1 MWIIMKMLKK
11 IGNAIAGLF
20 RAIFKWIDRR
30 IIVPLTKFILMITE
44 KTGKKTGKL
53 EKWLTKK
60 NTLIFLSL
68 LIALFAFFV
77 VDSKSIVLVD
87 SSAEVLYDQKVNVI
101 YNEEAYVVEGLPET
115 ADVTLIGRKVDLYLA
130 KQLSTGSI
138 NVDISNL
145 KEGQHK
151 VNLNYES
158 PINSV
163 NYKLDPS
170 SVTIYIYPKVS
181 ENRTVEVDV
190 INKDKLDSKLSIQD
204 VKVDQDQIIIKGAEH
219 TLKEVAT
226 VKALVDVNNIVDP
239 QVGVTTLEDV
249 KLVAYDS
256 DGKVVDVEM
265 VPNKVKATISIV
277 SPSKEVPVK
286 VIPKGNVIFGK
297 AISSISADVTNVT
310 VYGDENVIND
320 LQFIPI
326 EVDVTNLDSDKEY
339 NVIINKP
346 SGVTEISVT
355 SAVVTVTL
363 GDEVTKE
370 IEDVYIETTNLDSN
384 YKAAAIG
391 ENSSKTSVIIKGTQ
405 EVLDSIDVDTIKATV
420 DLSGYSEGDYEVEV
434 VVTGD
439 DVRASFTPKTTKIK
453 VRISKK

>member
-1 MWIIMKMLKK
+1 MKMLKK
-11 IGNAIAGLF
+11 IGSSISG
-20 RAIFKWIDRR
+20 IFKGIFRWIDRR
-30 IIVPLTKFILMITE
+30 IIVPITKFILMITE

-68 LIALFAFFV
+68 IIALFAFFI
-77 VDSKSIVLVD
+77 VDSKSMVLVD

-163 NYKLDPS
+163 DYKLDPS

-204 VKVDQDQIIIKGAEH
+204 VKVDQDQIIIKGADH

-226 VKALVDVNNIVDP
+226 VKALVDVSNIVDP

-249 KLVAYDS
+249 QLVAYDS
-256 DGKVVDVEM
+256 EGQVVDVEM

-286 VIPKGNVIFGK
+286 VIPKGNVVFGK
-297 AISSISADVTNVT
+297 AISSINADVTNVT
-310 VYGDENVIND
+310 VYGDENVINE

-346 SGVTEISVT
+346 SGVTSISTT
-355 SAVVTVTL
+355 SAVVSVTL

-370 IEDVYIETTNLDSN
+370 IPDVYIETTNLDSN
-384 YKAAAIG
+384 YKAVAIG
-391 ENSSKTSVIIKGTQ
+391 ENSSKTSVIVKGTQ
-405 EVLDSIDVDTIKATV
+405 EVLDGIDADTIKATV

-453 VRISKK
+453 VRISRK

>member
-1 MWIIMKMLKK
+1 MKMLKK
-11 IGNAIAGLF
+11 IGSSISGLF
-20 RAIFKWIDRR
+20 KGIFRWIDRR
-30 IIVPLTKFILMITE
+30 IIVPITKFILMITE

-68 LIALFAFFV
+68 IIALFTFFI
-77 VDSKSIVLVD
+77 VDSKSMVLVD

-163 NYKLDPS
+163 DYKLDPS

-226 VKALVDVNNIVDP
+226 VKALVDVSNIVDP

-249 KLVAYDS
+249 QLVAYDS
-256 DGKVVDVEM
+256 EGQVVDVEM

-286 VIPKGNVIFGK
+286 VIPKGNVVFGK
-297 AISSISADVTNVT
+297 AISSITADVTNVT
-310 VYGDENVIND
+310 VYGDENVINE

-346 SGVTEISVT
+346 SGVTSISTT
-355 SAVVTVTL
+355 SAVVSVTL

-370 IEDVYIETTNLDSN
+370 IPDVYIETTNLDSN
-384 YKAAAIG
+384 YKAVAIG
-391 ENSSKTSVIIKGTQ
+391 ENSSKTSVIVKGTQ
-405 EVLDSIDVDTIKATV
+405 EVLDGIDADTIKATV
-420 DLSGYSEGDYEVEV
+420 DLSEYSEGDYEVEV

-453 VRISKK
+453 VRISRK

>member
-1 MWIIMKMLKK
+1 MKMLKK
-11 IGNAIAGLF
+11 IGSSISGLF
-20 RAIFKWIDRR
+20 KAIFRWIDRR
-30 IIVPLTKFILMITE
+30 IIVPITKFILMITE

-68 LIALFAFFV
+68 IIALFTFFI
-77 VDSKSIVLVD
+77 VDSKSMVLVD

-163 NYKLDPS
+163 DYKLDPS

-226 VKALVDVNNIVDP
+226 VKALVDVSNIVDP

-249 KLVAYDS
+249 QLVAYDS
-256 DGKVVDVEM
+256 EGQVVDVEM

-286 VIPKGNVIFGK
+286 VIPKGNVVFGK
-297 AISSISADVTNVT
+297 AISSITTDVTNVT
-310 VYGDENVIND
+310 VYGDENVINE

-346 SGVTEISVT
+346 SGVTSISTT
-355 SAVVTVTL
+355 SAVVSVTL

-370 IEDVYIETTNLDSN
+370 IPDVYIETTNLDSN
-384 YKAAAIG
+384 YKAVAIG
-391 ENSSKTSVIIKGTQ
+391 ENSSKTSVIVKGTQ
-405 EVLDSIDVDTIKATV
+405 EVLDGIDADTIKATV

-453 VRISKK
+453 VRISRK

>member
-1 MWIIMKMLKK
+1 MKMLKK
-11 IGNAIAGLF
+11 IGSSITGFLK
-20 RAIFKWIDRR
+20 AIFRWIDRR

-53 EKWLTKK
+53 EKWLTRK

-68 LIALFAFFV
+68 IIALFTFFI
-77 VDSKSIVLVD
+77 VDSKSMVLVD

-163 NYKLDPS
+163 DYKLDPS

-226 VKALVDVNNIVDP
+226 VKALVDVSNIVDP

-249 KLVAYDS
+249 QLVAYDS
-256 DGKVVDVEM
+256 EGQVVDVEM

-286 VIPKGNVIFGK
+286 VIPKGNVVFGK
-297 AISSISADVTNVT
+297 AISSITADITNVT
-310 VYGDENVIND
+310 VYGDENVINE

-346 SGVTEISVT
+346 SGVTSISTT
-355 SAVVTVTL
+355 SAVVSVTL

-370 IEDVYIETTNLDSN
+370 IPDVYIETTNLDSN
-384 YKAAAIG
+384 YKAVAIG
-391 ENSSKTSVIIKGTQ
+391 ENSSKTSVIVKGTQ
-405 EVLDSIDVDTIKATV
+405 DVLDSIDVDTIKATV

>member
-1 MWIIMKMLKK
+1 MKMLKK
-11 IGNAIAGLF
+11 IGSSISGLF
-20 RAIFKWIDRR
+20 KGIFRWIDKR
-30 IIVPLTKFILMITE
+30 IIVPLTKFILLITE
-44 KTGKKTGKL
+44 KTGKKTGKF

-68 LIALFAFFV
+68 LLALFAFFV
-77 VDSKSIVLVD
+77 VDSKSMVLID

-163 NYKLDPS
+163 DYKLDPS

-204 VKVDQDQIIIKGAEH
+204 VKIDQDQIIIKGAEH

-226 VKALVDVNNIVDP
+226 VKALVDVNNMVDP
-239 QVGVTTLEDV
+239 KVGVTTLEDV
-249 KLVAYDS
+249 QLVAYDS
-256 DGKVVDVEM
+256 EGQVVDVEM
-265 VPNKVKATISIV
+265 VPNKVKATVSIV

-286 VIPKGNVIFGK
+286 VIPKGNVVFGK
-297 AISSISADVTNVT
+297 AISSITADVTNVT
-310 VYGDENVIND
+310 VYGDENVINE

-346 SGVTEISVT
+346 SGVTSISTT
-355 SAVVTVTL
+355 SAVVSVTL

-370 IEDVYIETTNLDSN
+370 IPDVYIETTNLDSN
-384 YKAAAIG
+384 YKAVAIG
-391 ENSSKTSVIIKGTQ
+391 ENSSKTSVIVKGTQ
-405 EVLDSIDVDTIKATV
+405 EVLDSIDADTIKATV

-453 VRISKK
+453 VRISIK

>member
-1 MWIIMKMLKK
+1 MKMLKK
-11 IGNAIAGLF
+11 IGNSISG
-20 RAIFKWIDRR
+20 IFKGIFRWIDRR
-30 IIVPLTKFILMITE
+30 IIVPITKFILMITE

-68 LIALFAFFV
+68 LIALFAFFI
-77 VDSKSIVLVD
+77 VDSKSMVLID

-163 NYKLDPS
+163 DYKLDPS

-226 VKALVDVNNIVDP
+226 VKALVDVSNIVDP

-249 KLVAYDS
+249 QLVAYDS
-256 DGKVVDVEM
+256 EGQVVDVEM

-286 VIPKGNVIFGK
+286 VIPKGNVVFGK
-297 AISSISADVTNVT
+297 AISSITADVTNVT
-310 VYGDENVIND
+310 VYGDENVINE

-346 SGVTEISVT
+346 SGVTSISTT
-355 SAVVTVTL
+355 SAVVSVSL

-370 IEDVYIETTNLDSN
+370 IPDVYIETTNLDSN
-384 YKAAAIG
+384 YKAVAIG
-391 ENSSKTSVIIKGTQ
+391 ENSSKTSVIVKGTQ
-405 EVLDSIDVDTIKATV
+405 EVLDGIDADTIKATV

-453 VRISKK
+453 VRISRK